1 MVLMRSEKHTTKK
14 YKRKRRLETLLS
26 LVILL
31 AVLIGVLTGYY
42 GSKVVSFLDGISAD
56 TGEPEIESPES
67 IEITR
72 KIEDLEPFSALI
84 LGLDLEDEGASRS
97 DTIIVMTVN
106 PEEESVKMVSI
117 PRDTLVTLPNGQM
130 EKINAAYATGVP
142 NTPHRNAIN
151 AMDAVGE
158 FLNIPIEFYAT
169 MDFNGLI
176 ELVDAVGGITVDAD
190 FAFTERDFVTG
201 QTVEFDEGE
210 QKVNGADAL
219 AYARMRKRDPR
230 GDFGRQ
236 DRQREVIIEV
246 LNELVSLNT
255 IANLPTILEAVQPYL
270 QTNASSNHMLSIA
283 SSYTT
288 VLNNIEQLEI
298 NGYDDT
304 EYFPH
309 YGHNV
314 YVWLP
319 YQESL
324 NEVQYEL
331 RTHLELDTD
340 DYIDIQPETE
350 NASSVETEAWSE
362 SNTDSN
368 QY

>member
-1 MVLMRSEKHTTKK
+1 MVPMRYEKYTNKK
-14 YKRKRRLETLLS
+14 YQRKRRLETLLS

-31 AVLIGVLTGYY
+31 AVFTGALSGYY

-56 TGEPEIESPES
+56 SAETEVETPES
-67 IEITR
+67 IEMTR

-84 LGLDLEDEGASRS
+84 LGLDIEDEGASRS
-97 DTIIVMTVN
+97 DTIIAVTVN
-106 PEEESVKMVSI
+106 PEKESVKMVSI

-130 EKINAAYATGVP
+130 EKINAAYATGGP
-142 NTPHRNAIN
+142 NAPHRNAIN
-151 AMDAVGE
+151 AMDAVGD

-190 FAFTERDFVTG
+190 FAFSERDYVTG
-201 QTVEFDEGE
+201 QLVEFNEGK
-210 QKVNGADAL
+210 QTLNGADAL
-219 AYARMRKRDPR
+219 AYARMRKKDPR

-246 LNELVSLNT
+246 LNELVSVNT
-255 IANLPTILEAVQPYL
+255 LANLPTILKAVQPYL

-283 SSYTT
+283 SNYTS
-288 VLNNIEQLEI
+288 VLSDIEQLEI

-331 RTHLELDTD
+331 RTHLELDTE
-340 DYIDIQPETE
+340 DYIDIQPQIE
-350 NASSVETEAWSE
+350 NASSIETESWPE
-362 SNTDSN
+362 NNTDSN